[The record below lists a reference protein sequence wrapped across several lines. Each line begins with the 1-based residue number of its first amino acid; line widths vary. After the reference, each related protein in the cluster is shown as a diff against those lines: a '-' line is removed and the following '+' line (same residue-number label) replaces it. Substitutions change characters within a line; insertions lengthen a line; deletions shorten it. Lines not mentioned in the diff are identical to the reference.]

1 MPRIVGADLCT
12 TSRFHSSMSS
22 IFRAFLGGALL
33 ISMSIFALMMWKV
46 RALADSTERTTGLR
60 GQVGFHGN
68 MLIFMGHGWSW
79 GISTLRITMFSNLE
93 PGWTWYIFQP
103 RTYDRVPGLRSLGG
117 WFPQCVCAV
126 FFTGEG
132 FTMIHQVISTRT
144 GIGLKPSKQAVV
156 IACYSML

>member
-60 GQVGFHGN
+60 GQVGFHSN

-103 RTYDRVPGLRSLGG
+103 GLMTGFQVYVRWGVDSHS
-117 WFPQCVCAV
+117 VCAP
-126 FFTGEG
+126 FSSPAKASPWFIRWYLQE
-132 FTMIHQVISTRT
+132 
-144 GIGLKPSKQAVV
+144 QA
-156 IACYSML
+156 LD